1 MKKPFLR
8 GDGAHS
14 YSETAALE
22 SKSAFAEDVFAED
35 VMGWLFPLSL
45 CLLVGFPGWQE
56 PARAD
61 AIEDFYKGRQVKLVI
76 GSNTGGAY
84 DAYGRLLAAHL
95 GRHIPGNPAVVPSNM
110 PGASGIQSA
119 TYLYQIAPKDGSALG
134 LFNQSMGQRQMLE
147 PDSVRF
153 DTTSFNWLGAMNT
166 TTNVFITWHAS
177 GVKTLDDAKTK
188 DVVMGALSS
197 DGGNS
202 VYPFLLNKFLGTRF
216 KVVLGYQGGN
226 TIQLAMERG
235 EVDGRAAVVWSGL
248 KAGWPQWIADKKI
261 NIILQIGLRKEPD
274 LPDVPLLVDLAK
286 TEVER
291 AIFHFVSSDS
301 AMGFPVVAPP
311 GVPTDRI
318 AALRK
323 AFQTTLVDPAFLSDA
338 EKRSLPVQPRSGDE
352 VRHVVDT
359 LIATPKDVI
368 ATLNRS
374 IEDAKLDAKVA
385 R

>member
-1 MKKPFLR
+1 
-8 GDGAHS
+8 
-14 YSETAALE
+14 
-22 SKSAFAEDVFAED
+22 
-35 VMGWLFPLSL
+35 MGWLFLLSL
-45 CLLVGFPGWQE
+45 CLLVALPGWE
-56 PARAD
+56 GTARAD

-84 DAYGRLLAAHL
+84 DSYGRLLAAHL
-95 GRHIPGNPAVVPSNM
+95 GRHIPGNPTVVPSNM

-147 PDSVRF
+147 PDAVRF
-153 DTTSFNWLGAMNT
+153 DTASFNWLGAMNT

-248 KAGWPQWIADKKI
+248 KAGWPQWIADKKV

-274 LPDVPLLVDLAK
+274 LPEVPLLVDLAK
-286 TEVER
+286 AQVER

-301 AMGFPVVAPP
+301 AMGFPVVVPP

-323 AFQTTLVDPAFLSDA
+323 AFQATMADSAFLSDA
-338 EKRSLPVQPRSGDE
+338 EKRALPIQSRSGDD
-352 VRHVVDT
+352 VRQVVDA

-368 ATLNRS
+368 ATLKRS

>member
-1 MKKPFLR
+1 
-8 GDGAHS
+8 
-14 YSETAALE
+14 
-22 SKSAFAEDVFAED
+22 
-35 VMGWLFPLSL
+35 MGWLLPLSL
-45 CLLVGFPGWQE
+45 CLLVACPTWAGMV
-56 PARAD
+56 RAD

-84 DAYGRLLAAHL
+84 DSYGRLLAAHL
-95 GRHIPGNPAVVPSNM
+95 GRHIPGNPTVVPSNM

-134 LFNQSMGQRQMLE
+134 LFNQSMGQRQMVE
-147 PDSVRF
+147 PDAVRF
-153 DTTSFNWLGAMNT
+153 DTARFTWLGAMNT

-202 VYPFLLNKFLGTRF
+202 VYPVLLNKFLGTRF

-235 EVDGRAAVVWSGL
+235 EVDGRASVVWSGL

-261 NIILQIGLRKEPD
+261 NVLVQIGLAPEPD
-274 LPDVPLLVDLAK
+274 LPDVPLMIDLGK
-286 TEVER
+286 NEMEQ
-291 AIFHFVSSDS
+291 AIFRFVSSDS
-301 AMGFPVVAPP
+301 GMGFPTLTPP
-311 GVPTDRI
+311 GVPTERV

-323 AFQTTLVDPAFLSDA
+323 AFDRALSDPALLGEA
-338 EKRSLPVQPRSGDE
+338 EKRGLPIRPIAGSELQTIVNGLMGTPR
-352 VRHVVDT
+352 
-359 LIATPKDVI
+359 DVI
-368 ATLNRS
+368 ATLKRTVA
-374 IEDAKLDAKVA
+374 EAKPDSRK
-385 R
+385 